1 MLTWP
6 THDDLLF
13 FAIPST
19 RTVQRNAWPAIPT
32 LLPTYSTLQDTELL
46 HRYLVFGLVRQT
58 DQSNNFSKWPVIYL
72 TFLLPLTWSFISSTN
87 TRTNNSESRAW
98 HICWQIKKRTDAIT
112 KIYWYGFECFPNNW
126 AGKTITIRLPL
137 RSYPNDLHAGM
148 VRKRVSTH
156 TKDHGEQRNT
166 TQNNF
171 KACLWRG
178 WTNS

>member
-1 MLTWP
+1 MLTCP

-19 RTVQRNAWPAIPT
+19 RTIQRNARPAIPT
-32 LLPTYSTLQDTELL
+32 LLPTYDTLQATELL

-58 DQSNNFSKWPVIYL
+58 NQSNNFFKWTIIYL
-72 TFLLPLTWSFISSTN
+72 TFLLLLTRFSTSRTN
-87 TRTNNSESRAW
+87 TFTNNSESRAW

-137 RSYPNDLHAGM
+137 KSYPNDLHGRM
-148 VRKRVSTH
+148 VRKQVSTH
-156 TKDHGEQRNT
+156 TKDHEEERNT
-166 TQNNF
+166 TQNSL
-171 KACLWRG
+171 KAFLWRG
-178 WTNS
+178 

>member
-13 FAIPST
+13 FSIPST
-19 RTVQRNAWPAIPT
+19 RTVQRNAWPAIPA

-58 DQSNNFSKWPVIYL
+58 NQSNNFFKWTVIYL
-72 TFLLPLTWSFISSTN
+72 TFLLLLTRSFISCTN
-87 TRTNNSESRAW
+87 TCTNNSEFWAW
-98 HICWQIKKRTDAIT
+98 HICWQIKKRTDAII

-137 RSYPNDLHAGM
+137 KSYPNDLHGRM
-148 VRKRVSTH
+148 VRKQVSTH
-156 TKDHGEQRNT
+156 TKNHGEERKT
-166 TQNNF
+166 TQNSLKSF
-171 KACLWRG
+171 LWHG
-178 WTNS
+178 